1 MELGSY
7 HKHNTS
13 ASLQPTR
20 KLRGTAS
27 LASRQRRL
35 CGRQRRNITG
45 KELDAETGLYYYGA
59 RYLDPKTGRWISGV
73 FNYVNLHVY
82 HYAGNNPVR
91 YVDPN
96 GRTPGNPFD
105 TADEAAIDVLNYINP
120 ISFDSDNF
128 SDYTGYLGT
137 PSGNFLKYNP
147 WSGEPPIR
155 IK

>member
-1 MELGSY
+1 MKIGRSY
-7 HKHNTS
+7 VLTS
-13 ASLQPTR
+13 SPLTQPARNPR
-20 KLRGTAS
+20 KIAS
-27 LASRQRRL
+27 LALRQRRL
-35 CGRQRRNITG
+35 YGRQRRNITG
-45 KELDAETGLYYYGA
+45 KELDSETGLYYYGA

-82 HYAGNNPVR
+82 HYAGNNSVR
-91 YVDPN
+91 YVDPD

-137 PSGNFLKYNP
+137 PSGNFLKYNL